1 MADEQREPYLVV
13 IGSSAGGVS
22 ALSTLVATLP
32 AGFPAPI
39 VLAQHLS
46 PAHPSHLGD
55 ILARH
60 STLPVRTIAAREP
73 LEPGVVFVVPAD
85 RHVEITDG
93 HVGVPVEGAGRPKPS
108 IDLLLSSAAHAYR
121 DRLVA
126 VVLTGTGSDGAAGA
140 RAVKQT
146 GGTVVIQNPETASYP
161 AMPRSLAPTTVDIVA
176 NLEDIGPLLGGLV
189 TDAPIAG
196 PSHEEATLRTFL
208 EEVRARSGIDFTS
221 YKAPT
226 IGRRLQRRMAAT
238 STGTLAD
245 YRAYLQ
251 DHPEEYQRLISSFL
265 IKVTEFFRDPELFSY
280 LREQALPPLID
291 AARARGNELRL
302 WSAGCATG
310 EEAYSLAILVAEVL
324 GADLDRFTVRIF
336 ATDLDA
342 TAIDFA
348 RRGVYPASALSTLP
362 EDLIARY
369 FARIDGAYE
378 VVKRVRGLVVF
389 GQHDLGQRPAFPR
402 IDLALCR
409 NVLIYFTPELQ
420 RRALQLFAFA
430 LRDGGLLA
438 LGKAEATGLL
448 AEWFAPV
455 HPDLN
460 IYRRQG
466 ERIVVPPARA
476 AATTLS
482 TPVRLTLARPGAG
495 AARREFRGASRDA
508 PGAES
513 VEAGEG
519 ALPGFPLGA
528 VVVDRRYDVRAIND
542 AALDLLAIHQEAVGE
557 DIIHLAQGVPS
568 TPLRAAIDAAFD
580 GTAPA
585 SVDEAVRLDAATG
598 EMRYIRIACYPQ
610 DVAAEGGSVA
620 SVMVLVT
627 DVTATEQAHRRRV
640 REMEQAGARQQEE
653 MERVRV
659 QAGQM
664 ATNNRELLAA
674 NRRLNQAIAELRRV
688 NETSLT
694 GTQEAQAE
702 TEEVETLN
710 EELQATNE
718 ELETLNEELQA
729 TIEELHTTNDDVNAR
744 DVELREVVT
753 VLEAQRARLAAI
765 LASVG
770 DAVLVVDSAGRP
782 VLTNAAYERLFGD
795 ADAVVLVDEQG
806 QPLPPEATPQ
816 QRAARGEAFS
826 MRFIMPAGDPAG
838 ERSPRYFEANGQ
850 PIRDGGD
857 ERGGV
862 VVIRDVTE
870 RRLLHLQDEFLAS
883 AALRTS

>member
-13 IGSSAGGVS
+13 IGSSAGGVA

-60 STLPVRTIAAREP
+60 TTLPVRTIAAREP

-85 RHVEITDG
+85 RHIEITDG

-140 RAVKQT
+140 RAVKQA

-176 NLEDIGPLLGGLV
+176 NLEDIGPLLHDLV
-189 TDAPIAG
+189 TDAPIPGA
-196 PSHEEATLRTFL
+196 SHEEATLRTFL

-238 STGTLAD
+238 RTGTLAD
-245 YRAYLQ
+245 YRAYLH

-280 LREQALPPLID
+280 LREQALPSLID
-291 AARARGNELRL
+291 AARGRGNELRL

-310 EEAYSLAILVAEVL
+310 EEAYSLAILVTEVL
-324 GADLDRFTVRIF
+324 GANLDRFTVRIF

-369 FARIDGAYE
+369 FVGVDGAYE

-430 LRDGGLLA
+430 LRDGGYLA

-448 AEWFAPV
+448 AEWFAPI
-455 HPDLN
+455 HPELN
-460 IYRRQG
+460 VYRRQG

-482 TPVRLTLARPGAG
+482 TPVRLTLGHPV
-495 AARREFRGASRDA
+495 AARREVRGGPGDA
-508 PGAES
+508 PGAGS
-513 VEAGEG
+513 VEAAEG
-519 ALPGFPLGA
+519 VLSGFPLGA
-528 VVVDRRYDVRAIND
+528 AVVDRRYDVRAIND
-542 AALDLLAIHQEAVGE
+542 AALDLLSIHQAAVGE

-568 TPLRAAIDAAFD
+568 ASLRAAIDAAFD
-580 GTAPA
+580 GASPA

-598 EMRYIRIACYPQ
+598 EIRYIRIACYPH
-610 DVAAEGGSVA
+610 DVATEGGSVTF
-620 SVMVLVT
+620 VMVLVT
-627 DVTATEQAHRRRV
+627 DATVTEQAHRLQV
-640 REMEQAGARQQEE
+640 GEMEQVHARQQEE

-659 QAGQM
+659 QAQQV
-664 ATNNRELLAA
+664 ATSNRELLAA
-674 NRRLNQAIAELRRV
+674 NRRLNQTIAELRRA
-688 NETSLT
+688 NETSLA
-694 GTQEAQAE
+694 GTQEAQAA

-729 TIEELHTTNDDVNAR
+729 TIEELHTTNDDATAR
-744 DVELREVVT
+744 DVELREVAT
-753 VLEAQRARLAAI
+753 ALEAQRARLAAI

-770 DAVLVVDSAGRP
+770 DAVLVVDSTGRP

-795 ADAVVLVDEQG
+795 AGAGVLVDEQG

-816 QRAARGEAFS
+816 QRAARGETFS
-826 MRFIMPAGDPAG
+826 MQCIMPARDPAG
-838 ERSPRYFEANGQ
+838 KGSPRYLEANGQ

-862 VVIRDVTE
+862 VVVRDVTE
-870 RRLLHLQDEFLAS
+870 RRLLHLQDEFPSS
-883 AALRTS
+883 AAFARPS

>member
-1 MADEQREPYLVV
+1 MVAEQREPYLVV

-32 AGFPAPI
+32 AGFPASI

-55 ILARH
+55 ILTRR
-60 STLPVRTIAAREP
+60 SPLPVRTIAEREP

-93 HVGVPVEGAGRPKPS
+93 HVGVAVEGTGRPKPS

-140 RAVKQT
+140 RAVKQA

-176 NLEDIGPLLGGLV
+176 NLEDIGPLLHDLV
-189 TDAPIAG
+189 TDAPILG

-238 STGTLAD
+238 RTGTLAD
-245 YRAYLQ
+245 YSAYLQ

-291 AARARGNELRL
+291 AARVRGNDVRL

-310 EEAYSLAILVAEVL
+310 EEAYSLAIVVAEIL

-348 RRGVYPASALSTLP
+348 RRGVYPASALSALP
-362 EDLIARY
+362 DDLIARY
-369 FARIDGAYE
+369 FVRVDGAYE

-455 HPDLN
+455 HPELN

-482 TPVRLTLARPGAG
+482 TPVRLTLGRPG
-495 AARREFRGASRDA
+495 AARREFPGGPGDA

-513 VEAGEG
+513 VEAVEG
-519 ALPGFPLGA
+519 ALSGFPLGA

-542 AALDLLAIHQEAVGE
+542 AALDLLAIHQAAVGE

-568 TPLRAAIDAAFD
+568 APLRAAIDAAFD
-580 GTAPA
+580 GASPA
-585 SVDEAVRLDAATG
+585 SMDEAVRLDAATG
-598 EMRYIRIACYPQ
+598 EMRYIRIACYPH

-627 DVTATEQAHRRRV
+627 DVTTMEQAHRLQV
-640 REMEQAGARQQEE
+640 GEIEQAHARQQEE
-653 MERVRV
+653 MERLRV
-659 QAGQM
+659 QARQV
-664 ATNNRELLAA
+664 ATSNRELLAT
-674 NRRLNQAIAELRRV
+674 NTRLNRVIAELRRA
-688 NETSLT
+688 NETSQV
-694 GTQEAQAE
+694 GTQEAQAA

-729 TIEELHTTNDDVNAR
+729 TIEELHTTNDDASAR
-744 DVELREVVT
+744 DVELREVAT
-753 VLEAQRARLAAI
+753 ALEAQRARLAAI
-765 LASVG
+765 LDSVG
-770 DAVLVVDSAGRP
+770 DAVLVVDRAGRP
-782 VLTNAAYERLFGD
+782 VLTNAAYEQLFGD
-795 ADAVVLVDEQG
+795 AVAVVLVDEQG
-806 QPLPPEATPQ
+806 HPLLPEATPQ
-816 QRAARGEAFS
+816 QRAARGESFS
-826 MRFIMPAGDPAG
+826 MRFVLMTTAPHGTG
-838 ERSPRYFEANGQ
+838 EGVRHYLEANGR
-850 PIRDGGD
+850 PIGAPADGQGD
-857 ERGGV
+857 V
-862 VVIRDVTE
+862 VVIRDITA
-870 RRLLHLQDEFLAS
+870 RHPLHLRDTPS
-883 AALRTS
+883 SP

>member
-46 PAHPSHLGD
+46 PAHLSHLGD

-85 RHVEITDG
+85 RHIEITDG
-93 HVGVPVEGAGRPKPS
+93 HVGVPIEGAGRPKPS

-140 RAVKQT
+140 RAVKQA

-176 NLEDIGPLLGGLV
+176 NLEDIGPLLHDLV
-189 TDAPIAG
+189 TDAPIPGA
-196 PSHEEATLRTFL
+196 SHEEATLRTFL

-226 IGRRLQRRMAAT
+226 VGRRLQRRMAAT
-238 STGTLAD
+238 RTGTLAD
-245 YRAYLQ
+245 YRAYLH

-265 IKVTEFFRDPELFSY
+265 IKVTEFFRDPALFSY
-280 LREQALPPLID
+280 LREQTLPSLID
-291 AARARGNELRL
+291 AARGRGNELRL

-310 EEAYSLAILVAEVL
+310 EEAYSLAILVTEVL
-324 GADLDRFTVRIF
+324 GANLDRFTVRIF

-348 RRGVYPASALSTLP
+348 RRGVYPASALLTLP

-369 FARIDGAYE
+369 FAQIDGAYE
-378 VVKRVRGLVVF
+378 VVKRVRDLVVF

-430 LRDGGLLA
+430 LRDGGYLA

-448 AEWFAPV
+448 AAWFAPI
-455 HPDLN
+455 HPELN
-460 IYRRQG
+460 VYRRQG

-476 AATTLS
+476 AVTTLS
-482 TPVRLTLARPGAG
+482 TPVRLTLVRPG
-495 AARREFRGASRDA
+495 AARREVHGGSRAA
-508 PGAES
+508 PGVES
-513 VEAGEG
+513 VEAAEG
-519 ALPGFPLGA
+519 ALSGFPLGA
-528 VVVDRRYDVRAIND
+528 AVVDRRYDVRAIND
-542 AALDLLAIHQEAVGE
+542 AALDLLSIHQAAVDE

-568 TPLRAAIDAAFD
+568 ASLRAAIDAAFD
-580 GTAPA
+580 GASPA

-598 EMRYIRIACYPQ
+598 EIRYIRIACYPH
-610 DVAAEGGSVA
+610 DVTAEGGSVA
-620 SVMVLVT
+620 SVLVLVT
-627 DVTATEQAHRRRV
+627 DVTATEQAHRRQV
-640 REMEQAGARQQEE
+640 REMEQAHARQQEE
-653 MERVRV
+653 MERV
-659 QAGQM
+659 QAQAQQV

-674 NRRLNQAIAELRRV
+674 NRRLNQTIAELRRA
-688 NETSLT
+688 NETSLA
-694 GTQEAQAE
+694 GTQEAQAA

-729 TIEELHTTNDDVNAR
+729 TIEELHTTTDDATAR
-744 DVELREVVT
+744 DVELREVAT
-753 VLEAQRARLAAI
+753 ALEAQRARLAAI

-806 QPLPPEATPQ
+806 QPLPLEATPQ
-816 QRAARGEAFS
+816 QRAARGESFS
-826 MRFIMPAGDPAG
+826 MRFVLMTAAPDETREGVRHDL
-838 ERSPRYFEANGQ
+838 EANGR
-850 PIRDGGD
+850 PIGTPADGQGD
-857 ERGGV
+857 V
-862 VVIRDVTE
+862 VVIRDITA
-870 RRLLHLQDEFLAS
+870 RHPLHLRDTPGS
-883 AALRTS
+883 P

>member
-1 MADEQREPYLVV
+1 MVAEQREPYLVV
-13 IGSSAGGVS
+13 IGASAGGVS

-85 RHVEITDG
+85 RHIEITDG

-140 RAVKQT
+140 RAVKQA

-176 NLEDIGPLLGGLV
+176 NLEDIGPLLHDLV
-189 TDAPIAG
+189 TDAPILGA
-196 PSHEEATLRTFL
+196 SHEEATLRTFL

-238 STGTLAD
+238 RTGTLAD
-245 YRAYLQ
+245 YRAYLH

-265 IKVTEFFRDPELFSY
+265 IKVTEFFRDPALFSY
-280 LREQALPPLID
+280 LREQALPSLID

-324 GADLDRFTVRIF
+324 GADLDRLTVRIF

-369 FARIDGAYE
+369 FAQIDGAYE

-430 LRDGGLLA
+430 LRDGGYLA

-448 AEWFAPV
+448 AAWFAPV

-460 IYRRQG
+460 VYRRQG

-482 TPVRLTLARPGAG
+482 TPVRLTLGRPG
-495 AARREFRGASRDA
+495 AARREVRGGPGDA

-513 VEAGEG
+513 VEAAEG
-519 ALPGFPLGA
+519 ALSGFPLGA
-528 VVVDRRYDVRAIND
+528 AVVDRRYDVRVIND
-542 AALDLLAIHQEAVGE
+542 AALDLLAIHQAAVGE

-568 TPLRAAIDAAFD
+568 APLRAAIDAAFD

-585 SVDEAVRLDAATG
+585 SMDEAVRLDAATG
-598 EMRYIRIACYPQ
+598 EMRYIRIACYPH

-627 DVTATEQAHRRRV
+627 DVTATEQAHRRQV
-640 REMEQAGARQQEE
+640 REMEQAHARQQEE
-653 MERVRV
+653 MERVQV
-659 QAGQM
+659 QARQV

-674 NRRLNQAIAELRRV
+674 NRRLNQEITELRRV
-688 NETSLT
+688 NETSLA

-729 TIEELHTTNDDVNAR
+729 TIEELHTTNDDATAR
-744 DVELREVVT
+744 DVELREVAT
-753 VLEAQRARLAAI
+753 ALEAQRARLAAI

-770 DAVLVVDSAGRP
+770 DAVLVVDQSGRP
-782 VLTNAAYERLFGD
+782 VLTNAAYEQLFGD
-795 ADAVVLVDEQG
+795 AGAGVLVDEQG

-826 MRFIMPAGDPAG
+826 MRFMLMTAAPHESREGVG
-838 ERSPRYFEANGQ
+838 HYLEANGQ
-850 PIRDGGD
+850 PIGSPDDGQGD
-857 ERGGV
+857 V
-862 VVIRDVTE
+862 VVIRDITA
-870 RRLLHLQDEFLAS
+870 RHPLHPLDKPGFP
-883 AALRTS
+883 

>member
-1 MADEQREPYLVV
+1 MAEEQREPYLVV

-46 PAHPSHLGD
+46 PTHPSHLGD
-55 ILARH
+55 ILARR
-60 STLPVRTIAAREP
+60 SPLPVRTIAAREP
-73 LEPGVVFVVPAD
+73 LEPGVVFVAPAD

-140 RAVKQT
+140 RAVKQA
-146 GGTVVIQNPETASYP
+146 GGTVMIQNPETASYP

-176 NLEDIGPLLGGLV
+176 NLEDIGPLLHDLV
-189 TDAPIAG
+189 TDAPILG

-238 STGTLAD
+238 RTGTLAD
-245 YRAYLQ
+245 YRAYLH

-280 LREQALPPLID
+280 LREQALPSLID
-291 AARARGNELRL
+291 TARGRGNEVRL

-310 EEAYSLAILVAEVL
+310 EEAYSLAILVTEVL
-324 GADLDRFTVRIF
+324 GADLDQFTVRIF

-369 FARIDGAYE
+369 FVGVDGAYE

-430 LRDGGLLA
+430 LRDGGYLA
-438 LGKAEATGLL
+438 LGTAEATGLL
-448 AEWFAPV
+448 AEWFAPI
-455 HPDLN
+455 HPELN
-460 IYRRQG
+460 VYRRQG

-482 TPVRLTLARPGAG
+482 TPVRLTLGRPE
-495 AARREFRGASRDA
+495 AARREVRGGPGDA
-508 PGAES
+508 PGVES
-513 VEAGEG
+513 VEVGEG
-519 ALPGFPLGA
+519 ALSGFPLGA
-528 VVVDRRYDVRAIND
+528 VVVDRRYDVQAIND
-542 AALDLLAIHQEAVGE
+542 AALDLLAIHQTAVGE

-568 TPLRAAIDAAFD
+568 APLRAAIDAAFD
-580 GTAPA
+580 SPAPA
-585 SVDEAVRLDAATG
+585 SIDEAVRLDAATG
-598 EMRYIRIACYPQ
+598 EMRYIRIACYPH

-620 SVMVLVT
+620 FVMVLVA
-627 DVTATEQAHRRRV
+627 DVTVTEQAHRLQV
-640 REMEQAGARQQEE
+640 GEMEQAHARQQEE

-659 QAGQM
+659 QARQA
-664 ATNNRELLAA
+664 ATHNRELLAA
-674 NRRLNQAIAELRRV
+674 NRRLNRTIAELRRA
-688 NETSLT
+688 NETSLA
-694 GTQEAQAE
+694 GTQEAQAA

-729 TIEELHTTNDDVNAR
+729 TIEELHTTNDDATAR
-744 DVELREVVT
+744 DEELREVVT
-753 VLEAQRARLAAI
+753 ALEAQRARLAAI

-770 DAVLVVDSAGRP
+770 DAVLVVDQSGRP
-782 VLTNAAYERLFGD
+782 VLTNAAYEQLFGD
-795 ADAVVLVDEQG
+795 AGAVALVDEQG
-806 QPLPPEATPQ
+806 QPLSPEATPR
-816 QRAARGEAFS
+816 QRAARGESFS
-826 MRFIMPAGDPAG
+826 MRFVLMAAAPDGTG
-838 ERSPRYFEANGQ
+838 EGVRHYLEANGR
-850 PIRDGGD
+850 PVDAPADGQ
-857 ERGGV
+857 GV
-862 VVIRDVTE
+862 VVIRDITA
-870 RRLLHLQDEFLAS
+870 RHPLHPRDTPS
-883 AALRTS
+883 SP